1 MRSQQSGLM
10 ACGMPS
16 EFVSPLAKAG
26 TGVVVAIVQM
36 GLLAL
41 LAVDVVHP
49 PEPDQGGAPVIELT
63 LTPRAAFDSENG
75 STDSTAAKADA
86 PAERERA
93 PTPSSEPMP
102 PTPRTTPIPSP
113 ALETIPVSLSSGAP
127 TPLAT
132 IQTEETGRGG
142 ATADGAQDSRR
153 GLTGGGAAATTG
165 ANAGAQVDDYYAEV
179 LRWVE
184 THKRHPGGVTGQ
196 VTVAFTLDR
205 RGRVSNARILTG
217 SGRAALDAATLSQI
231 KAAEPFPRPPSAT
244 TWRTREFR
252 VRLDYRPREGGRSA
266 R

>member
-1 MRSQQSGLM
+1 
-10 ACGMPS
+10 MPS

-26 TGVVVAIVQM
+26 TGAVVAVVQM

-41 LAVDVVHP
+41 LTLDAVRAP
-49 PEPDQGGAPVIELT
+49 TPDQGGAPVIELT

-75 STDSTAAKADA
+75 STDSTAAKAEDA
-86 PAERERA
+86 AETARKPTLKPA
-93 PTPSSEPMP
+93 PTALEA
-102 PTPRTTPIPSP
+102 RVTPIPLP
-113 ALETIPVSLSSGAP
+113 VLEATPVALASVASTS
-127 TPLAT
+127 LAT
-132 IQTEETGRGG
+132 IQTEGTSRAEAGT
-142 ATADGAQDSRR
+142 DGARDSRR

-165 ANAGAQVDDYYAEV
+165 ANAGAQVDDYYAQV

-184 THKRHPGGVTGQ
+184 THKRHPGGVTGM

-231 KAAEPFPRPPSAT
+231 RAAEPFPRPPAGT